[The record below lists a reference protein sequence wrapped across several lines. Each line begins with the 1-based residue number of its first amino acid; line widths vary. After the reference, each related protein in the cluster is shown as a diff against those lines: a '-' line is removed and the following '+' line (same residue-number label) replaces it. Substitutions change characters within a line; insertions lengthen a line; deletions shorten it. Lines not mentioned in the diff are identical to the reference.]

1 LIYKKI
7 KRFNFNRYFYYNI
20 YAVSA
25 CKSDC
30 FDIETATIHVFP
42 EEFFFFE
49 FVTKDSHCVHAS
61 QINLFPFTF
70 IAFFPSWWSSVFNV
84 FVEATATLHL
94 SGSEIMSLL
103 KCYLI
108 IIYSEALV
116 FLSHFRAHAL
126 EKLVCLAITHY
137 ITALSALSL
146 SPKTS
151 VFKCLEQSE
160 AS

>member
-1 LIYKKI
+1 M
-7 KRFNFNRYFYYNI
+7 
-20 YAVSA
+20 
-25 CKSDC
+25 
-30 FDIETATIHVFP
+30 
-42 EEFFFFE
+42 
-49 FVTKDSHCVHAS
+49 HAS

-70 IAFFPSWWSSVFNV
+70 IASFPSWWSSVFNE
-84 FVEATATLHL
+84 FVEATAILHL
-94 SGSEIMSLL
+94 SGSEISLL
-103 KCYLI
+103 KCFLI

-146 SPKTS
+146 SPKTN

-160 AS
+160 AFLESLIKLAWMLLLVSIIFPNRGYHIILSIEAAIAQILYLDTLIAYPL